1 MTKNDLVR
9 ILGQD
14 LDSKELQQLY
24 IDELVREPGA
34 KGCINVNGNWFIYG
48 GQDERGNISF
58 TGPFFENEIIY
69 ACSWLFKKEDLFEE
83 YKTDEF
89 FPKYMHN
96 HFSSIEEIKEKY
108 PEVNK

>member
-9 ILGQD
+9 ILGQE

-34 KGCINVNGNWFIYG
+34 KGCISVNGNWFIYG

-58 TGPFFENEIIY
+58 TGPFNDKAIIY
-69 ACSWLFKKEDLFEE
+69 AIAVTFSKSSLFQKYKFTEKELNIFCD
-83 YKTDEF
+83 
-89 FPKYMHN
+89 N
-96 HFSSIEEIKEKY
+96 VFSSLEEIQKI
-108 PEVNK
+108 

>member
-58 TGPFFENEIIY
+58 TGPFLKMKLFMLVVGFLKKKIYLKNIKPMNFSQNICIII
-69 ACSWLFKKEDLFEE
+69 
-83 YKTDEF
+83 
-89 FPKYMHN
+89 FPL
-96 HFSSIEEIKEKY
+96 
-108 PEVNK
+108 

>member
-48 GQDERGNISF
+48 GQ
-58 TGPFFENEIIY
+58 Y
-69 ACSWLFKKEDLFEE
+69 
-83 YKTDEF
+83 
-89 FPKYMHN
+89 
-96 HFSSIEEIKEKY
+96 
-108 PEVNK
+108 NKPQI